1 MNQYHDLLERILA
14 DGAEKHD
21 RTGTGTLSIFGHQMR
36 FNLAAGFP
44 MLTTKR
50 LPLKAIVHELLWFLK
65 GDTNIKYLKDHG
77 VSIWDEW
84 ADANGDL
91 GPVYGSQWRSWPAPD
106 GRRIDQIA
114 NVIDMIRR
122 NPDSRRLIVSA
133 PGIRPT
139 STRWRC
145 RRVIACSSSMS
156 RAANCR
162 ASSISARPTCFS
174 ACPSTSPPM
183 RC

>member
-1 MNQYHDLLERILA
+1 MNQYHDLLERILS

-21 RTGTGTLSIFGHQMR
+21 RTGTGTLSVFGHQMR
-36 FNLAAGFP
+36 FNLGAGFP
-44 MLTTKR
+44 MLTTKK

-65 GDTNIKYLKDHG
+65 GDTNIGYLRDNG

-106 GRRIDQIA
+106 GRSIDQIS
-114 NVIDMIRR
+114 NVVDMIRR
-122 NPDSRRLIVSA
+122 NPDSRRLIVTA
-133 PGIRPT
+133 
-139 STRWRC
+139 WRC
-145 RRVIACSSSMS
+145 RRVIACFNSTSPT
-156 RAANCR
+156 ANCP

-174 ACPSTSPPM
+174 ACPSTSRPM

>member
-1 MNQYHDLLERILA
+1 MNQYHDLLERILS
-14 DGAEKHD
+14 DGAEKQD

-44 MLTTKR
+44 MLTTKK
-50 LPLKAIVHELLWFLK
+50 LPLKSIVHELLWFLK
-65 GDTNIKYLKDHG
+65 GDTNIKYLRENG

-106 GRRIDQIA
+106 GRSIDQIS

-122 NPDSRRLIVSA
+122 NPDSRRLIVS
-133 PGIRPT
+133 
-139 STRWRC
+139 
-145 RRVIACSSSMS
+145 RVIACFNSMS
-156 RAANCR
+156 QAANCR
-162 ASSISARPTCFS
+162 ASSISVRPTSFS
-174 ACPSTSPPM
+174 ASPSISHPM